1 MICSSDEDEDKAPT
15 AFAKQVYILLDNDRQ
30 SVDRDSKYTA
40 FWLAHGMTLSSQ
52 YRIGQHGD
60 WQLKFEDPSTDH
72 PNGKFICEA
81 CEAAA
86 ERDWD
91 PCEEYHRRRDAEAER
106 LEAEDC
112 WNEHRGEEDT
122 EEGGSEEGD
131 DDDNDEG
138 KEEVEKLE
146 DWEGVADVHHL
157 RQHAATRQ
165 HILNMQYLRR
175 ACKNFKMDT
184 ISITLSFM
192 SKLYNDCMK
201 SRYWMGSDL
210 GMDQVADLLQ
220 SFQVGNAGVAQV
232 IARYEA
238 KRKRQHKNGHASEPY
253 DSDDEYPHI
262 AEREEWYPFHRAA
275 RKVPQPKCG
284 VCWGHHPLSLCCCGK
299 AATER
304 QSAFSRDTKL
314 GTCERKICR
323 AAAQKTGRL
332 KWTYSFEAGYSLF
345 AMPQPVHTADR
356 KLCKGVA
363 GNNLPVLQPGRPG
376 DHASAYALEI
386 FNKMGDSIKTRP
398 AFADMFFKA
407 DDKLAF
413 VQRVR
418 PYVYVSVTDGVRS
431 SFCSGVPAEP
441 SDLCPCCKKL
451 QDIVSS

>member
-1 MICSSDEDEDKAPT
+1 MKTSAGVVLHIMALLTAVNSSHACDLCLHQEQSMICSSDEDEDKAPT

-72 PNGKFICEA
+72 PNGKFI
-81 CEAAA
+81 
-86 ERDWD
+86 
-91 PCEEYHRRRDAEAER
+91 Y
-106 LEAEDC
+106 
-112 WNEHRGEEDT
+112 
-122 EEGGSEEGD
+122 
-131 DDDNDEG
+131 
-138 KEEVEKLE
+138 
-146 DWEGVADVHHL
+146 VHHL

-418 PYVYVSVTDGVRS
+418 PYVYVSVTDGVRWNGYMVCILRHAMS
-431 SFCSGVPAEP
+431 NAIKRLVQLIPG
-441 SDLCPCCKKL
+441 
-451 QDIVSS
+451 